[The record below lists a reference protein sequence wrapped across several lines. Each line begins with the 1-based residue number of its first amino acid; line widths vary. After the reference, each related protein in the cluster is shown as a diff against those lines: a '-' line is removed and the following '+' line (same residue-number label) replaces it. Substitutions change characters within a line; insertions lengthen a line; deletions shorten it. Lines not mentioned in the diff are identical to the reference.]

1 MQNKIIEEKGN
12 KYTVIKL
19 SDDKE
24 IKIRHPK
31 GRDLRFA
38 MSGGILNDA
47 DMIFKITSN
56 ITCLSEAELD
66 ELEAKD
72 LATLLKVVSG
82 FLA

>member
-1 MQNKIIEEKGN
+1 MQKKIIEEKGN

-38 MSGGILNDA
+38 MSGGTLNDA